1 MRRVFIWLCPVV
13 ATLLTCFHGHAMQ
26 KRLVPIP
33 GSYVVVSHDY
43 LVGDLA
49 DNPAQRQAIYP
60 RIKKLYGGRHIMT
73 YQSGR
78 LGPRI
83 FCSTSDDLVHWSRP
97 KLMLAP
103 EKVEVEGVMDL
114 QLYSTMDMAVMPD
127 GEILAVCSFRA
138 RKLYSKDKGG
148 GIVLLRG
155 SSDELVWTEPQVIY
169 RGINWEPC
177 LLRLP
182 GHYRPNAMLPP
193 AQ

>member
-13 ATLLTCFHGHAMQ
+13 ATLLTCFYGHAMQ

-49 DNPAQRQAIYP
+49 DNPAQRKAIYP
-60 RIKKLYGGRHIMT
+60 RIKKLYGGRYIMT

-114 QLYSTMDMAVMPD
+114 QLGALLI
-127 GEILAVCSFRA
+127 EAA
-138 RKLYSKDKGG
+138 RRQAPMLF
-148 GIVLLRG
+148 
-155 SSDELVWTEPQVIY
+155 Y
-169 RGINWEPC
+169 RHHTVRQEQ
-177 LLRLP
+177 LHF
-182 GHYRPNAMLPP
+182 GHRIG
-193 AQ
+193 